1 MSNEEKMD
9 ELNQKLDLVVRIL
22 AYQLVSGK
30 TLSNGAPVLKRLGL
44 SASEIAAVFGTTQN
58 TVNVRLTESKKAK
71 KTKENK

>member
-1 MSNEEKMD
+1 MANEDKLD
-9 ELNQKLDLVVRIL
+9 ELNRKLDLIVRIL

-44 SASEIAAVFGTTQN
+44 SAGEIAAVFDTTPN

-71 KTKENK
+71 KAKENK